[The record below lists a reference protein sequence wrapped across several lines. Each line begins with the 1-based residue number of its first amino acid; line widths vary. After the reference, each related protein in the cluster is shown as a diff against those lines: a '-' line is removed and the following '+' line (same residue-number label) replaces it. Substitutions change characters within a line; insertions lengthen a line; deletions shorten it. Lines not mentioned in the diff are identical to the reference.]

1 MLEELSRPL
10 LLFLFCLV
18 RPLAAFRTAPLLGAT
33 VMPPQTLN
41 SFAMALALLFYP
53 IAEIGAPQEL
63 SLSWLLLPLVV
74 KELFIGL
81 VIGFFLGIL
90 FWVAQ
95 SLGFLIDNQRGASM
109 AQGMDPLSGDQL
121 SPLASLFFQFAAMLF
136 FTSGAFASFIGM
148 LAESYAIW
156 PVFAY
161 LPNLTGSAMQNLL
174 LLQADMVLRLAVMLA
189 APVMAL
195 CFLTDFG
202 LGLVN
207 RFAQQLNVFVLA
219 MPLKS
224 AVALFVLSLYAVT
237 MLGVFQGGIR
247 DMDVVFKHLR
257 EALQ

>member
-1 MLEELSRPL
+1 MIEELGRPM
-10 LLFLFCLV
+10 LLFLVCLV
-18 RPLAAFRTAPLLGAT
+18 RPLAAFRAAPIFGST
-33 VMPPQTLN
+33 VIPPQTLN
-41 SFAMALALLFYP
+41 SFAMVLAILFYP
-53 IAEIGAPQEL
+53 IAEASSPGGV
-63 SLSWLLLPLVV
+63 SLSWTLLPYVL

-90 FWVAQ
+90 FWTAQ
-95 SLGFLIDNQRGASM
+95 NLGSLIDNQRGASM
-109 AQGMDPLSGDQL
+109 AQGADPLSGDQL
-121 SPLASLFFQFAAMLF
+121 SPFASLFFQFAAMLF

-148 LAESYAIW
+148 LMESYAIW
-156 PVFAY
+156 PIFAPI
-161 LPNLTGSAMQNLL
+161 PNLTGEGMQNLL

-224 AVALFVLSLYAVT
+224 AVALFILSLYAVT
-237 MLGVFQGGIR
+237 MLGVFQGGVR
-247 DMDVVFKHLR
+247 DMDVVFLNLR
-257 EALQ
+257 EALR

>member
-1 MLEELSRPL
+1 MLEELARPL

-18 RPLAAFRTAPLLGAT
+18 RPLAAFRTAPLLGST

-41 SFAMALALLFYP
+41 SFAMALAVLFYP
-53 IAEIGAPQEL
+53 ISEAWAPEEIT
-63 SLSWLLLPLVV
+63 LSWLLLPLVV

-81 VIGFFLGIL
+81 VVGFFLGIL
-90 FWVAQ
+90 FWTAQ
-95 SLGFLIDNQRGASM
+95 NMGSLIDNQRGASM
-109 AQGMDPLSGDQL
+109 AQGADPLSGEQL

-136 FTSGAFASFIGM
+136 FTSGAFASFICM
-148 LAESYAIW
+148 LMETYAIW
-156 PVFAY
+156 PVFAP
-161 LPNLTGSAMQNLL
+161 LPNLTGAGMRNLL

-189 APVMAL
+189 APIMAL

-224 AVALFVLSLYAVT
+224 AVALFVLTIYAT
-237 MLGVFQGGIR
+237 TALGVFQDGIR
-247 DMDVVFKHLR
+247 DMDLVFTSLR